1 MQTAEASTQTACF
14 AVKDKEGYTACSAA
28 VAQFE
33 FYVADDGATLMRCP
47 VGARESSVM
56 CCTGVHTIAQHCA
69 KLGCR
74 VPEATARLAEK
85 QSAGASGE
93 AGKGSVMAKKE
104 AAKKKSVVEVWD
116 SLFQENEQRAKDGKP
131 WTDEQLADKFRAE
144 FPEASS
150 PRPAMYRSFY
160 NNGTYAFEKLG
171 EAEKRG
177 VPKSWKYDEK
187 GRQIAPGKHKA
198 DDGAPAD
205 PDKVPLSK
213 AMKKPAVAKKKL
225 VKKKAAKASK

>member
-1 MQTAEASTQTACF
+1 METNERQTACF
-14 AVKDKEGYTACSAA
+14 AVKGREGGYAACSEA

-33 FYVADDGATLMRCP
+33 FFVTDGGATLMRCP
-47 VGARESSVM
+47 VGSRESAVM

-85 QSAGASGE
+85 QAAAAPGE
-93 AGKGSVMAKKE
+93 AGKGSDMAGKKSKE
-104 AAKKKSVVEVWD
+104 KKSVVEVWD
-116 SLFQENEQRAKDGKP
+116 RLFQENEQRAKDGKP
-131 WTDEQLADKFRAE
+131 WTDEQLAAKYQAE
-144 FPEASS
+144 FPDAGN

-177 VPKSWKYDEK
+177 VPRSWKYDEA

-198 DDGAPAD
+198 EDATGGD

-213 AMKKPAVAKKKL
+213 AMKKPAAAKKKL
-225 VKKKAAKASK
+225 VKKKVTKSPK